1 MIWRIVICILVGYAF
16 GCISTGYLVGKSR
29 NIDIRKYGSGNI
41 GTTNALRT
49 LGKKAA
55 LITLLGDVLKCMI
68 PVLLIKFLIFRDVSY
83 AELLGLY
90 TALGVVVGHVFPF
103 YLKFKGGKG
112 IAVIAGTILTF
123 DLRISLICL
132 ITFIVVL
139 YLTRYVSVGSLTI
152 VTEFLIWVAIT
163 RAGEVHLLCLT
174 IVFTALA
181 YYTHR
186 ANIKRL
192 REGNENKIGKKVAI
206 PVEDTKTDKEN

>member
-1 MIWRIVICILVGYAF
+1 MIWRIAVCFLVGYAF
-16 GCISTGYLVGKSR
+16 GCISTGYFVGKSQ

-55 LITLLGDVLKCMI
+55 LITLLGDVLKCI
-68 PVLLIKFLIFRDVSY
+68 VPVLVMKLLIFNDVSY
-83 AELLGLY
+83 SELLGLY
-90 TALGVVVGHVFPF
+90 TALGVVMGHVFPF

-192 REGNENKIGKKVAI
+192 REGNENKIGKRVAI